1 MGVWDVGLAVFV
13 ELALSGEQDFVSGW
27 YKHRKPQLAYA
38 LCRGLNETNVGA
50 LMGYIRYNIIL

>member
-1 MGVWDVGLAVFV
+1 MFV